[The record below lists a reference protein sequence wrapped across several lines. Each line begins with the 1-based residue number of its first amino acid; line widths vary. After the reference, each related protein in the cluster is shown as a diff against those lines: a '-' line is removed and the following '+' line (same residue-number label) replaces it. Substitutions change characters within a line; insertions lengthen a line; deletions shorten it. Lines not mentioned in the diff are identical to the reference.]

1 MAESD
6 NDAERRRHPRVS
18 ISRPAHAKSG
28 DDEREA
34 LVRDISAG
42 GAALEVEADWEDG
55 DYTEINIDDLS
66 PLGGYVTRTFDDG
79 VAVEFDLDEE
89 EEDRLLAEVMEIQ
102 NAINSEDE

>member
-18 ISRPAHAKSG
+18 LSKPARAKSG
-28 DDEREA
+28 DEERDA

-42 GAALEVEADWEDG
+42 GAALEVEVDWENG
-55 DYTEINIDDLS
+55 DYAEINIDDLS

-89 EEDRLLAEVMEIQ
+89 EEDRLLAEVMEIH
-102 NAINSEDE
+102 NSLNSEDE